1 MLQERSDCYIDCHL
15 LLACNYD
22 NNLAHASVVWTV
34 SSMEL
39 ERMMHIT
46 LAVSNSLHKHIAAVS
61 SICVS

>member
-1 MLQERSDCYIDCHL
+1 MQQEKNDCNINYHL

-22 NNLAHASVVWTV
+22 YNLAHASVVWTV
-34 SSMEL
+34 NSMKL

-46 LAVSNSLHKHIAAVS
+46 LAVSNNLHKHIAAVL